1 MRNGKWIEIIIGIVM
16 VVAVILV
23 IIESV
28 GMLWLKISVISNLGD
43 APEWLK
49 WILIFK

>member
-1 MRNGKWIEIIIGIVM
+1 MRNGKWIEILIDTMLVI
-16 VVAVILV
+16 AVILV

-49 WILIFK
+49 WFLIFK